1 MSDPI
6 GKLRALMRS
15 GTAQIGLDDL
25 VFVLSEERRIPVNLP
40 AHIEIKGS
48 KLHLWLRK
56 SKATP
61 IPSEIL
67 PLIAGAK
74 DSTTIEPK
82 DCYSIEA
89 QTSEAVVVKLIG
101 VHPLPSSSVP
111 KQMVQSSTVAHFDI
125 DFYKLELTPAGT
137 DALDSAGLNTLFEEL
152 RMRSNKPPLAA
163 DAKTKSPAYD
173 ELFALIPNVEL
184 KTKNSGLTV
193 VTTHPFFSQSGSS
206 SDSRC
211 LVGKLAGGEYCLEA
225 TDEGD
230 LAVRFRREAR
240 AAIDGPSAREVLAGM
255 LVAVGLLHSCN
266 PWPFYLEHRSD
277 HRIVERW
284 VKAPDNCQRDCLE
297 PMSLGPFEKDAEGL
311 FCTAALFFAA
321 QNDDAQH
328 ISRALWLMREGN
340 SKGLALE
347 VRLLTLCSVLEG
359 IAKRYTPSGQ
369 RIQCE
374 AQWKLA
380 MANAD
385 VPWDQWFAS
394 VHSSYKEYRNDLA
407 HGFDPS
413 LNDQKSSNFI
423 FNAYSRIT
431 AAIYILMARRMGFKG
446 ELWRS
451 RLEGRATIRLA

>member
-15 GTAQIGLDDL
+15 GTASIGLDDL
-25 VFVLSEERRIPVNLP
+25 VFVLSGGRRIPANLP

-48 KLHLWLRK
+48 KLRLWLRK

-61 IPSEIL
+61 IPPEIL

-89 QTSEAVVVKLIG
+89 QTSEAVLVRLVG
-101 VHPLPSSSVP
+101 VHPVSSNVP
-111 KQMVQSSTVAHFDI
+111 KQMVHGSAVSHFDI
-125 DFYKLELTPAGT
+125 NFYKLELIPEGT
-137 DALDSAGLNTLFEEL
+137 DALDRAGLDARFEEIRRL
-152 RMRSNKPPLAA
+152 SKKPPLTV
-163 DAKTKSPAYD
+163 DAKIQSPAND

-193 VTTHPFFSQSGSS
+193 VTTHPFFSRSGSS

-211 LVGKLAGGEYCLEA
+211 LIGKLAGGEYCLEA

-230 LAVRFRREAR
+230 LAVRFRREVQTT
-240 AAIDGPSAREVLAGM
+240 IDGPSAREMFSGM
-255 LVAVGLLHSCN
+255 LVAVGFLHGCN
-266 PWPFYLEHRSD
+266 PWPFYLEHRHD
-277 HRIVERW
+277 HRIIERW

-328 ISRALWLMREGN
+328 MSRALWLMREGN

-369 RIQCE
+369 RIQGE
-374 AQWKLA
+374 AQWKVA
-380 MANAD
+380 MANAG

-394 VHSSYKEYRNDLA
+394 VYSSYREYRNDLA
-407 HGFDPS
+407 HGFDPG
-413 LNDQKSSNFI
+413 LNDQTSSNFI
-423 FNAYSRIT
+423 FKAYSRIT
-431 AAIYILMARRMGFKG
+431 AAIYILMARRMGFHGK
-446 ELWRS
+446 LWRS
-451 RLEGRATIRLA
+451 LLEGREIILL